1 MIHISKMSGK
11 LEGLRAISTN
21 TTTNDYCI
29 KQYEKK
35 DSKNICTFCYSQEML
50 RTYRK
55 NMAQALQRNTDII
68 SKKVIHEDGLP
79 IILDA
84 FFRFNAHGE
93 LINEIK
99 YRVTENEDPND
110 VLIDTLEN
118 DEVCYVMNAYIN
130 QLKDFRNKDIMDRFY

>member
-1 MIHISKMSGK
+1 MSAMEK
-11 LEGLRAISTN
+11 EKN
-21 TTTNDYCI
+21 TIKYLSNKTILDKKFHSFIKNNMNDI
-29 KQYEKK
+29 KIERVSVYE
-35 DSKNICTFCYSQEML
+35 T
-50 RTYRK
+50 
-55 NMAQALQRNTDII
+55 II
-68 SKKVIHEDGLP
+68 SELLW
-79 IILDA
+79 LDKI
-84 FFRFNAHGE
+84 E